1 MGVCVCVCVCI
12 YVCVCVCV
20 CIYDPSIKCLM
31 FSIAIFLYLD
41 EQILTK
47 LLQNMRLGEYPVNIV
62 GYILM

>member
-1 MGVCVCVCVCI
+1 M
-12 YVCVCVCV
+12 CVCVCV

-62 GYILM
+62 GYIVM